1 MFIMEEFIKNFYEIL
16 DDVEIDSI
24 DKDTDYKSL
33 EDWDSMTKLMLI
45 AMVHEKYEKQI
56 TGNDI
61 NQSITLEHLHLRIQS
76 I

>member
-1 MFIMEEFIKNFYEIL
+1 MFIMEEFIKNFHEIL

-56 TGNDI
+56 SGNDI
-61 NQSITLEHLHLRIQS
+61 NQSTTLEHLHSRIQS